1 MILRAFWQ
9 DEAGQDLI
17 EYSLLLAFICLI
29 SAAILPFGGMD
40 SVLSIGRKV
49 QCWLVKAVEVS

>member
-1 MILRAFWQ
+1 MFPRAFWQ
-9 DEAGQDLI
+9 DEAGQDLV

-40 SVLSIGRKV
+40 SVRSISQKV
-49 QCWLVKAVEVS
+49 HSWLVKAGEVS